1 MENNLLKYIKDEEI
15 ANYFAEYK
23 DEVVDMRRDLHKI
36 PEIGFATKKTAE
48 YLKDKLLNYGFE
60 INEVLEN
67 GLIAF
72 RKGNSSK
79 KAVAFRADMDGL
91 QLNEDTGVDFRS
103 NHPGKMHGCGHDG
116 HMTILL
122 NFARY
127 LSKFTELKRDVILIF
142 QPAEESPGG
151 AQPLVESGILNE
163 YNIEAIFGLHIYPG
177 LEEGKIGIKKG
188 PLTAQSGEVDIDIIG
203 EGSHGAQPHDGKDA
217 IYISSQLLSNYQAI
231 ISRNF
236 DPLKSGVVTFGKME
250 SGSARNVLAARARL
264 EGTIRAFSEDRY
276 QFIKKRLKM
285 INEGI
290 EKAHDVEIKMEI
302 RDFYPPVNND
312 ENLYEMI
319 DGVLD
324 DEEKVDMEA
333 LMIAEDF
340 SYYQKAGP
348 GFFFMLGS
356 RNENRGYTYPL
367 HNEKFNFS
375 EAILFKGISL
385 YIRLARKM
393 GIIE

>member
-1 MENNLLKYIKDEEI
+1 MENNLLKYIKDKEI
-15 ANYFAEYK
+15 ADYFAEYK
-23 DEVVDMRRDLHKI
+23 NEVVEMRRDLHKI
-36 PEIGFATKKTAE
+36 PEIGFETKKTAD
-48 YLKDKLLNYGFE
+48 YLKEKLLNYGFE
-60 INEVLEN
+60 IKEVLKN
-67 GLIAF
+67 GLIAYK
-72 RKGNSSK
+72 KGSSLK

-91 QLNEDTGVDFRS
+91 NLSEKTGVDFS
-103 NHPGKMHGCGHDG
+103 STNPGKMHGCGHDA

-127 LSKFTELKRDVILIF
+127 LSEFYELKRDVVLIF

-151 AQPLVESGILNE
+151 AEPLVKSGIFTE
-163 YNIEAIFGLHIYPG
+163 YNIAAIFGLHIYPG
-177 LEEGKIGIKKG
+177 LEEGKIGIKSG

-217 IYISSQLLSNYQAI
+217 LFIASQLLSNYQGI

-250 SGSARNVLAARARL
+250 SGSVRNVLAAKARL
-264 EGTIRAFSEDRY
+264 EGTIRAFTEDKY
-276 QFIKKRLKM
+276 ELIKKRLKM
-285 INEGI
+285 INEGM
-290 EKAHDVEIKMEI
+290 EKAHDVEIEMEI
-302 RDFYPPVNND
+302 RDFYPPVNNNQ
-312 ENLYEMI
+312 NLYEMI
-319 DGVLD
+319 DKILD
-324 DEEKVDMEA
+324 DNEKVNMGA

-356 RNENRGYTYPL
+356 QNNKKGFTYPL

-375 EAILFKGISL
+375 EAIIFKGISL
-385 YIRLARKM
+385 YIRLAREIE
-393 GIIE
+393 II

>member
-1 MENNLLKYIKDEEI
+1 MENNLLKYIKDKEI
-15 ANYFAEYK
+15 ADYFAEYK
-23 DEVVDMRRDLHKI
+23 NEVVEMRRDLHKI
-36 PEIGFATKKTAE
+36 PEIGFETKKTAD
-48 YLKDKLLNYGFE
+48 YLKEKLLNYGFE
-60 INEVLEN
+60 IKEVLKN
-67 GLIAF
+67 GLIAYK
-72 RKGNSSK
+72 KGSSLK

-91 QLNEDTGVDFRS
+91 NLSEKTGVDFS
-103 NHPGKMHGCGHDG
+103 SINPGKMHGCGHDG

-127 LSKFTELKRDVILIF
+127 LSEFSELKRDVVLIF

-151 AQPLVESGILNE
+151 AEPLVKSGIFTE
-163 YNIEAIFGLHIYPG
+163 YNIAAIFGLHIYPG
-177 LEEGKIGIKKG
+177 LEEGKIGIKSG

-217 IYISSQLLSNYQAI
+217 LFIASQLLSNYQGI

-250 SGSARNVLAARARL
+250 SGSVRNVLAAKARL
-264 EGTIRAFSEDRY
+264 EGTIRAFTEDKY
-276 QFIKKRLKM
+276 ELIKKRLEM
-285 INEGI
+285 INEGM
-290 EKAHDVEIKMEI
+290 EKAHDVEIEMEI
-302 RDFYPPVNND
+302 RDFYPPVNNNQ
-312 ENLYEMI
+312 NLYEMI
-319 DGVLD
+319 DKILD
-324 DEEKVDMEA
+324 DDEKVNMEA

-340 SYYQKAGP
+340 SYYQKDGP

-356 RNENRGYTYPL
+356 RNEKKGYTYPL

-385 YIRLARKM
+385 YIRLAREID
-393 GIIE
+393 IIY